1 MHTLANIAE
10 DNFKNK
16 VFTSEAFLDV
26 SGAFD
31 CTWPPAILAELAE
44 NNCPKYLMSIIA
56 NLF

>member
-1 MHTLANIAE
+1 LANIAE

-31 CTWPPAILAELAE
+31 CTWPPAILVSLAE
-44 NNCPKYLMSIIA
+44 YNCPKYLMSIIA